1 MPSEFAE
8 ELRRLRTQRGLSYR
22 GLAVLAHC
30 SKSQIQDLETGRRRP
45 TAAIARGLDEAF
57 GTHGR
62 LAGML
67 GPTRS
72 GLPDEDE
79 SGIEAIELS
88 RRVTASDVSNETLD
102 SLERAADRMA
112 MAYATTP
119 PAELLPRVGRHLDYV
134 SSLVDARKTLV
145 QQRRLVIVGGWLSL
159 LRATLHIDLR
169 QSAAADAYLLTAAEM
184 AGQAGHRE
192 IAAWVLETRAWDV
205 LTAGDFRQALQ
216 LSQRAQAI
224 APRGSSAL
232 VQATAQEGRAW
243 ARLGDRTRTSKMLG
257 RVEQLTGNRPAPE
270 HPEHHYQYDP
280 AKARSYTATTLAW
293 SGDPAAEIVAREV
306 ITELAADGARPR
318 RMASAQLDLSLALLA
333 ADKPDEAAS
342 AASQAFRSGRIVP
355 SNWWRAREV
364 MAGVLLSG
372 VPEAGEL
379 RDEYETFRPQLEA

>member
-1 MPSEFAE
+1 
-8 ELRRLRTQRGLSYR
+8 
-22 GLAVLAHC
+22 VLAHC

-88 RRVTASDVSNETLD
+88 RRVTASDVGNETLD

-205 LTAGDFRQALQ
+205 LTAGDFRQALL

-306 ITELAADGARPR
+306 ITELAADEARPR

-379 RDEYETFRPQLEA
+379 RDEYETFRPQLEV